1 MCGQDRISA
10 GMSLIFRLACSLLE
24 TYCDAGIG
32 TGADTE
38 RESIVKNSWI
48 RKAVLG
54 LAAAVAGMLA
64 WPATAE
70 DMVLKW
76 SGAEKDPHPCLY
88 VTAKDVA
95 AAKAA
100 RKDLDA
106 LAAKTSFSGMDET
119 IATALLTQNPAAEKA
134 VIAGALA
141 FLDRFISN
149 IPRTT
154 EGDTGPHA
162 YAQDFGPAVGYA
174 DAALAAKSITP
185 EERANIVSKIAKAS
199 YLVNDPR
206 YFNPDA
212 HHGSM
217 CPNMFVSAA
226 GYRLA
231 LAALIPSHP
240 KAKAWFDGALAE
252 NKQQLAD
259 WVDSQ
264 GGMAECP
271 HYSMVI
277 MDQWAGSFLIARNAG
292 APENGQLFNPSM
304 RKAME
309 WFGNIS
315 TPRDPRNG
323 GFRRQPSYGHTYFN
337 ERTSMFGVMA
347 CLWKDKDPSFAAQME
362 WMHREHG
369 SFGEPGILSY
379 YPAFMGY
386 RSFFQSSGLNPKVPA
401 WGSQYYQETGVQL
414 RNVIGSDRETTL
426 YMIAGRFHSHY
437 YNDSGSIAIW
447 GKGSELCGDDNY
459 QFKRAKESRES
470 HSMIDKPATYN
481 EERVMELKE
490 FSSSK
495 DLDYVS
501 GVRRGWTRQIAFVK
515 DADPLAPNYFVVS
528 DTVDAKSAPTMWRL
542 YLSATEVKPIANGVT
557 MTGLDDVDMDIVF
570 VRPANVKV
578 QIRSETL
585 PATAYSGGKPITVHH
600 IAVPIEQA
608 GTLTAV
614 LYPRLR
620 TEKTPEVK
628 AVADGKGVKVVT
640 SAGTDTIYLNP
651 EPVKEKAGGKEFEGK
666 VCLVKERGG
675 RAVQSL
681 PGVCDIKRDFW
692 TDGDP
697 QLRKI
702 HWTSKLQYPPFP
714 DYEEAVTPNTNSI
727 LVLDG
732 EKPATASGFTVAQ
745 TAAPP
750 WPEQGQAGRQKSD
763 IAVTWDKAGL
773 DVTFTCADNA
783 IAGEMKENDS
793 IKLWKDDC
801 VYVWLDP
808 AHTHNKDR
816 QFVMLQLSA
825 SGAWHDFVN
834 GSISNNVEGLKTEVS
849 RNATGW
855 TGRLRIPWK
864 GLGVSVP
871 KAGEVW
877 GVNFSRMDQPGKFDI
892 KNMEMSVWAPLPYHP
907 GDPADLMRWGHLVFA
922 PKGDEAAVNAGRNA
936 MDKKHQ
942 GMVAPAYTRE
952 ALVK

>member
-1 MCGQDRISA
+1 MR
-10 GMSLIFRLACSLLE
+10 
-24 TYCDAGIG
+24 
-32 TGADTE
+32 
-38 RESIVKNSWI
+38 NSWI
-48 RKAVLG
+48 RKAALG
-54 LAAAVAGMLA
+54 LAAAVAGMMA
-64 WPATAE
+64 GPALGE
-70 DMVLKW
+70 DMVLSWK
-76 SGAEKDPHPCLY
+76 GAEKDPHPCLY

-100 RKDLDA
+100 SKDLAA
-106 LAAKTSFSGMDET
+106 LTAAAGFSSPMEA
-119 IATALLTQNPAAEKA
+119 IPAVLLVQNPAAEKQ
-134 VIAGALA
+134 VIEGAA
-141 FLDRFISN
+141 QALDGLIQS

-162 YAQDFGPAVGYA
+162 YAQVFGPAVGLA
-174 DAALAAKSITP
+174 DAALAAKTITP
-185 EERANIVSKIAKAS
+185 EQRANILSKIAKAS
-199 YLVNDPR
+199 YMVNDPR

-212 HHGSM
+212 PHGSM

-226 GYRLA
+226 GYRQA

-240 KAKAWFDGALAE
+240 KGKEWFNGAMEEL
-252 NKQQLAD
+252 KQQVED
-259 WVDSQ
+259 WVDPQ

-277 MDQWAGSFLIARNAG
+277 LDQWVASFVIARNAG
-292 APENGQLFNPSM
+292 APEAGQLFHPKL
-304 RKAME
+304 RKAIE
-309 WFGNIS
+309 WFGNIA
-315 TPRDPRNG
+315 TPRDPRND

-337 ERTSMFGVMA
+337 ERTSMFGIMA
-347 CLWKDKDPSFAAQME
+347 CLWKDKDPAFAAQMQ
-362 WMHREHG
+362 WMHLEMG

-379 YPAFMGY
+379 YPGFMGY
-386 RSFFQSSGLNPKVPA
+386 RSFFEQCGVAPKAPA
-401 WGSQYYQETGVQL
+401 WASQYYQETGVQL
-414 RNVIGSDRETTL
+414 RNTIGSNRETTL

-437 YNDSGSIAIW
+437 YNDSGSIYIW

-490 FSSSK
+490 FSTSK

-515 DADPLAPNYFVVS
+515 DSDPLAPNYFVLA
-528 DTVDAKSAPTMWRL
+528 DTVDAASVPTMWRL
-542 YLSATEVKPIANGVT
+542 YLSATEIKPIPNGVT
-557 MTGLDDVDMDIVF
+557 MTGQDDVDMDIVF

-600 IAVPIEQA
+600 IAVPVEQA

-620 TEKTPEVK
+620 TEKAPEVK
-628 AVADGKGVKVVT
+628 ALADGKGVKVVT
-640 SAGTDTIYLNP
+640 AAGTDTVYLNP

-675 RAVQSL
+675 KAVQSL
-681 PGVCDIKRDFW
+681 PGACDIKRDYW

-702 HWTSKLQYPPFP
+702 HWKSKLQYPPFP
-714 DYEEAVTPNTNSI
+714 DYEEAVTPNTNNI

-732 EKPATASGFTVAQ
+732 QKPATGSGFTVNQ
-745 TAAPP
+745 TATPP
-750 WPEQGQAGRQKSD
+750 WPEQKMPGREKTEV
-763 IAVTWDKAGL
+763 AVTWDKEAL
-773 DVTFTCADNA
+773 DVTFTCEDSGIVGA
-783 IAGEMKENDS
+783 IKENDS

-808 AHTHNKDR
+808 AHTHNKER
-816 QFVMLQLSA
+816 KFVMFQLSA

-834 GSISNNVEGLKTEVS
+834 GAVSNNVDGLKTEVS
-849 RNATGW
+849 RSGNGW

-871 KAGEVW
+871 KAGDVW
-877 GVNFSRMDQPGKFDI
+877 GVNFTRMNHPGTFKE
-892 KNMEMSVWAPLPYHP
+892 KTMEMSAWAPFPYHP
-907 GDPADLMRWGHLVFA
+907 GDPSDLMRWGHLVFA
-922 PKGDEAAVNAGRNA
+922 SKGEEPAAGLST
-936 MDKKHQ
+936 MEKKHK
-942 GMVAPAYTRE
+942 GMVDSGYTRE
-952 ALVK
+952 ALLK